1 VHNLYTITLYD
12 SKAKVMV
19 QGNCR
24 EEWVLQEFPKFKSII
39 NDIWDDGISLR
50 EAYLHRHMGKTIDF
64 QEQELLFSDCEDEK
78 PDSTIVLSES
88 EVAPATVTSDTK
100 KRKLVSPKKSAKSGH
115 RKSPGKCDKSKPDAK
130 LIAVGNLQNLE
141 ERMEN
146 VDSSISNH
154 DLPTLAV
161 DLTALNF
168 EEKLCHIS
176 NDFDAKMSAISSE
189 VKHDLQPF

>member
-1 VHNLYTITLYD
+1 
-12 SKAKVMV
+12 MV
-19 QGNCR
+19 QANCR
-24 EEWVLQEFPKFKSII
+24 AEWVLQEFPKFKSVT

-50 EAYLHRHMGKTIDF
+50 EAYHRHMGKTIDF

-88 EVAPATVTSDTK
+88 EVASATVTSHTK

-115 RKSPGKCDKSKPDAK
+115 RKSPGKCDKSKPAAK

-146 VDSSISNH
+146 VESSIRNH
-154 DLPTLAV
+154 DLSTLAV
-161 DLTALNF
+161 DLTAS
-168 EEKLCHIS
+168 KTMPH
-176 NDFDAKMSAISSE
+176 
-189 VKHDLQPF
+189 LQ